1 MDILGIGSLAM
12 SIIDKF
18 IPDPAAKAAAN
29 LKLIEMQQ
37 TGELA
42 ILAAQ
47 VNMNKDQ
54 AEINK
59 IEAASDDKFKSRWRP
74 AVGWIC
80 VLGLLYSVVLNPLMV
95 WLSSV
100 IGIPPPPTLDTATL
114 TTMLGG
120 LLGIGGLRSFE
131 KFKGLT
137 N

>member
-12 SIIDKF
+12 KIIDKF

-29 LKLIEMQQ
+29 LKLVEMQQ

-42 ILAAQ
+42 LLAAQ
-47 VNMNKDQ
+47 VGMNKDQ

-80 VLGLLYSVVLNPLMV
+80 VLGLLYSVVLQPLLV
-95 WLSSV
+95 WLSGV
-100 IGIPPPPTLDTATL
+100 VGIPPPPALDTSTL
-114 TTMLGG
+114 ITMLGG